1 MLQELSAFFYAVM
14 LAESAGQCGRPG
26 QGLLGI
32 KVLAGYPTVL
42 YVIGIIVLVPV
53 EDGEVGVVGQGRK
66 SVPRHIGGQA
76 QAVDHSLFVVYLDK
90 VAVVQAP
97 VILLKQ

>member
-1 MLQELSAFFYAVM
+1 MGISDQGVQSLLHAGGKCGVSGMLQELSAFFYAVI
-14 LAESAGQCGRPG
+14 LAGGVGQCGRPG

-42 YVIGIIVLVPV
+42 YLIGIIVLVPV

-66 SVPRHIGGQA
+66 SRSEEHTSELQ
-76 QAVDHSLFVVYLDK
+76 
-90 VAVVQAP
+90 
-97 VILLKQ
+97 